1 MKERVVSASPNR
13 LITYFFL
20 ALASITFF
28 SLLKASSGSWFI
40 NGFIFALDNLEAFL
54 FFIIILFSYYKF
66 GVEVWRLRLYII
78 DRTPQ
83 YLSVILGFTLV
94 FISIY
99 FLSEFSRIFSLFIV
113 RYFGLDPVQGYV
125 P

>member
-1 MKERVVSASPNR
+1 MREREVSASPNW
-13 LITYFFL
+13 LITYFVL

-28 SLLKASSGSWFI
+28 SVLKASSGSWFL
-40 NGFIFALDNLEAFL
+40 NGFIFALDSPEAFI

-78 DRTPQ
+78 DQTPKF
-83 YLSVILGFTLV
+83 LSVILGFIIV
-94 FISIY
+94 IISIY
-99 FLSEFSRIFSLFIV
+99 CLSKFSMIFSLHIV
-113 RYFGLDPVQGYV
+113 RHFGLDPLQGYV

>member
-1 MKERVVSASPNR
+1 MRERVVSASPNR

-40 NGFIFALDNLEAFL
+40 NGFIFALDSLEAFI

-66 GVEVWRLRLYII
+66 GVEVWRLRSYII

-83 YLSVILGFTLV
+83 YLSVILGFILV
-94 FISIY
+94 IISIY
-99 FLSEFSRIFSLFIV
+99 CLSEFSMVFSLYIV
-113 RYFGLDPVQGYV
+113 RHFGLDPLQGYV